1 MNTYD
6 PAHYIVYVSIG
17 NAPRAAGMSAPAP
30 TPAPAAAAAAMAAAM
45 AAPEHRLPRGYADAS
60 PRTRL
65 RSRAADRS
73 ATASRRSWA
82 S

>member
-17 NAPRAAGMSAPAP
+17 NAPRAAGMSAP
-30 TPAPAAAAAAMAAAM
+30 TPAPAPAAAAM

>member
-17 NAPRAAGMSAPAP
+17 TAPRAAAM
-30 TPAPAAAAAAMAAAM
+30 PAPALEVA
-45 AAPEHRLPRGYADAS
+45 EHRLPRGYADAS

-65 RSRAADRS
+65 RTRTSDRS
-73 ATASRRSWA
+73 TAA
-82 S
+82 SMAS